1 MSNRFNR
8 WLAGIALPFL
18 FIAAAQAQ
26 QTDFPTKPV
35 RIMVG
40 FAPGGGVDVIAR
52 FLAAEL
58 SKMWGQ
64 SVIVENRAGASGMIA
79 ANMISQAPPDGY
91 LVQIATPNSDTLGPL
106 LIKPPYNV
114 LRDFT
119 PITLAVKVPNVL
131 VVNNALPVHTMKELV
146 DLAKAKPGTLT
157 FASSGVGS
165 IQQLAGESFNAMTN
179 AKAVHVAYKGSAA
192 AMVDLVAGQVS
203 MSFETSGAALPF
215 IRSGKLRPLAMLSAQ
230 RNPALPDVPTSA
242 EAGFPGFE
250 FATWYGLSG
259 PAGMPPAVVLKWQQ
273 SIAKVMQLPNVRA
286 QIQNMGGEGVAS
298 TPEDFKAF
306 RENEYARMEKLIAQ
320 TGIKAQ

>member
-1 MSNRFNR
+1 MFNRLSR
-8 WLAGIALPFL
+8 WLAWTALPVL
-18 FIAAAQAQ
+18 FATAAHAQ
-26 QTDFPTKPV
+26 QTDFPNKPV
-35 RIMVG
+35 RIIVG

-52 FLAAEL
+52 LMAAEL

-79 ANMISQAPPDGY
+79 SNLITQAPPDGY
-91 LVQIATPNSDTLGPL
+91 QVQIATPNSDTLGPQ
-106 LIKPPYNV
+106 LIKPPYDV

-165 IQQLAGESFNAMTN
+165 IQQLAGESFNAMTG

-203 MSFETSGAALPF
+203 MSFETSGGALAF
-215 IRSGKLRPLAMLSAQ
+215 IRTGKLRALAMLSAQ

-242 EAGFPGFE
+242 EAGFPAFE
-250 FATWYGLSG
+250 FATWYGITG
-259 PAGMPPAVVLKWQQ
+259 PAGMPPAVVQKWQQ
-273 SIAKVMQLPNVRA
+273 SVAKAMQLPNVRA
-286 QIQNMGGEGVAS
+286 QIQNMGGEVVAD
-298 TPEDFKAF
+298 TPEEFKAF
-306 RENEYARMEKLIAQ
+306 RESEYALMGKLIKQ
-320 TGIKAQ
+320 TGITAQ